1 MSDRR
6 SQIWPGTPA
15 FPAAPP
21 ILRLSSPRAARVAV
35 ATLFFVNGAL
45 TATWVARIPALQT
58 KHALTHGQLGLA
70 LLAMA
75 VGAVV
80 SMPLTGAWIARRGS
94 LEPTR
99 WAALLFCA
107 AMMSIALA
115 PSAALFVGALA
126 LTGMIHGTLDVAMNA
141 QAVEVE
147 RVAGRPIMS
156 SFHAL
161 FSAGGL
167 AGATSGA
174 VFAAAGAGPGLHF
187 GSVAALLAV
196 AAGFVAPLLQPAP
209 PPAPSSGARASQR
222 PSPVLLA
229 LGLMAFGTMVGEGAM
244 ADWSAL
250 YLREVRQSSE
260 SVAAMGYAAFSIA
273 MALGRWFGDGL
284 IACIGP
290 VRLARI
296 GGSLA
301 TGGMLLALFVPGT
314 WAALLGFAAVG
325 LGLATLV
332 PMVFSAAGRLS
343 GYAPGVALSAVTT
356 LGYLGFLLA
365 PPIIGFLAQ
374 AVGLRGALGLLV
386 GTSACLVVFAPVL
399 RPR

>member
-1 MSDRR
+1 MSLALAAGNPPHLR
-6 SQIWPGTPA
+6 SAT
-15 FPAAPP
+15 
-21 ILRLSSPRAARVAV
+21 PRAARVAV

-45 TATWVARIPALQT
+45 TATWVSRIPALQA

-75 VGAVV
+75 LGAVV
-80 SMPLTGAWIARRGS
+80 SMPLAGAWIARRGS

-99 WAALLFCA
+99 WAALSFCLA
-107 AMMSIALA
+107 LVGIALA
-115 PSAALFVGALA
+115 PGAMSFVAVLA
-126 LTGMIHGTLDVAMNA
+126 LTGMIHGALDVAMNA

-174 VFAAAGAGPGLHF
+174 AFAATGAGPMLHF
-187 GSVAALLAV
+187 GSVAVLLAV
-196 AAGFVAPLLQPAP
+196 AVGFVAPLLLPTALPAP
-209 PPAPSSGARASQR
+209 ASGASTSLRPAPL
-222 PSPVLLA
+222 LLA
-229 LGLMAFGTMVGEGAM
+229 LGLMAFCTMVGEGAM

-250 YLREVRQSSE
+250 YLREIRQSSE

-284 IACIGP
+284 IARIGP
-290 VRLARI
+290 VRLART

-332 PMVFSAAGRLS
+332 PMIFSAAGRLP
-343 GYAPGVALSAVTT
+343 GYPPGVALSAVTT

-365 PPIIGFLAQ
+365 PPIIGFVAQ
-374 AVGLRGALGLLV
+374 AIGLQGALGLLI
-386 GTSACLVVFAPVL
+386 GTSACLVVFASVL
-399 RPR
+399 RLPSER